1 MYPANKEK
9 KVLEKLSEGCEIAF
23 RDIFETYWELLHN
36 IVYNRLQ
43 SADVADD
50 LVQNVFTDLWSNR
63 GSLVIET
70 SLKAY
75 LCQCIRHKIY
85 NHIRHQEVR
94 QRTEYVEIIYKQ
106 YYSHQAD
113 YNTDK
118 QLVCNELEEL
128 VRYAIQKLPKKSR
141 SIYQLSR
148 NKNYTNQ
155 EIANHFGCTK
165 KNVEYH
171 ISKSLS
177 SIRLHIQRYNA

>member
-1 MYPANKEK
+1 MHPANEEIE
-9 KVLEKLSEGCEIAF
+9 VAQKLSEGCEKSF

-36 IVYNRLQ
+36 IAFNRLQ

-50 LVQNVFTDLWSNR
+50 LVQNVFTELWANR
-63 GSLVIET
+63 GSLVIEK

-75 LCQCIRHKIY
+75 LCQCMRYKIY

-94 QRTEYVEIIYKQ
+94 QRTEFAEIIYKQ

-113 YNTDK
+113 YNSDK
-118 QLVCNELEEL
+118 QLVCNEIEEL
-128 VRYAIQKLPKKSR
+128 VGNEIERLPKKSR

-148 NKNYTNQ
+148 KKNYSNQ

-171 ISKSLS
+171 LSKALS
-177 SIRLHIQRYNA
+177 SIRLRLQSYNA

>member
-9 KVLEKLSEGCEIAF
+9 KVAQKLSEGCEIAF

-50 LVQNVFTDLWSNR
+50 LVQNVFTDLWANR
-63 GSLVIET
+63 GSLVIKT

-75 LCQCIRHKIY
+75 LCQCIRYKIY

-94 QRTEYVEIIYKQ
+94 QRTEFTEIIYKQ

-113 YNTDK
+113 YNSDK
-118 QLVCNELEEL
+118 QLVCNEIKEL
-128 VRYAIQKLPKKSR
+128 VGNEIERLPKKSR

-148 NKNYTNQ
+148 NENYSNQ
-155 EIANHFGCTK
+155 EIADHVGCTK

-171 ISKSLS
+171 ISKALS
-177 SIRLHIQRYNA
+177 SIRLRLQSYNA